1 MRPAK
6 IARIDHS
13 FLRRLQRSTRFERL
27 WVSHHDFAKHLKKR
41 LRHGDISSA
50 QEYFEK
56 TKQAALE
63 PSLIYAVP
71 SRRVHLL
78 YIGHGWVDVVS
89 EDGRLIT
96 SFPLEEPVAKLLQK
110 EPQAFAI
117 EPRALRTGF
126 DTPPPKGGGFP
137 LP

>member
-6 IARIDHS
+6 IKRIDHS
-13 FLRRLQRSTRFERL
+13 FLRRLQKSSHFERV

-41 LRHGDISSA
+41 LRRGDISSA

-71 SRRVHLL
+71 SRRLQLL
-78 YIGHGWVDVVS
+78 YIGHEWVDVVS

-96 SFPLEEPVAKLLQK
+96 SFPLEKPVAKLLQK
-110 EPQAFAI
+110 EPKTFAI
-117 EPRALRTGF
+117 EPRALRTGYNKRK
-126 DTPPPKGGGFP
+126 KG
-137 LP
+137 